1 MGALI
6 LGALLAN
13 HPKANE
19 LSKSLFSFKELMLV
33 GFFLSVGMQ
42 GLPTWSMLAVA
53 AMICILL
60 PFKTFLY
67 FLVVEKFH
75 LRTRTSV
82 LVSLS
87 LGSYSEFG
95 LIVSTLGVQ
104 QGWLPTDWLLI
115 MALCISLSFAVS
127 APFNMKAEDIYRR
140 HKGFWEKF
148 QSSKIHPRDKFMATG
163 DAQVLIVGMG
173 RVGTGAYDYLTTAF
187 NNKIIGIDH
196 DASRVDDHRLAERK
210 VMLGDATDSD
220 FWTKLKA
227 GKNMR
232 LIILAMP
239 NHNSNVFAAHQIRNA
254 GLQTQIIAIAQHPQ
268 EVEELEALQVPSFNM
283 YSEAGEGLARKALLE
298 FTDNR

>member
-1 MGALI
+1 LGALI

-42 GLPTWSMLAVA
+42 G
-53 AMICILL
+53 
-60 PFKTFLY
+60 
-67 FLVVEKFH
+67 
-75 LRTRTSV
+75 
-82 LVSLS
+82 
-87 LGSYSEFG
+87 
-95 LIVSTLGVQ
+95 
-104 QGWLPTDWLLI
+104 LPTDWLLI